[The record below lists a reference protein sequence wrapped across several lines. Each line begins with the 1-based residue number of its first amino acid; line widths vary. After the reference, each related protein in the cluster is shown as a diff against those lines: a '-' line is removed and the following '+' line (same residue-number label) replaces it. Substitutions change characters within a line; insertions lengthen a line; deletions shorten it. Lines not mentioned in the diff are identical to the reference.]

1 MTREPDPVW
10 PEEWLL
16 EAYFDEAPSPDTLS
30 ALKALAPSAGDVEP
44 IVERLAEED
53 WVTLSQAGLEPIH
66 AGRFFVHTPAHR
78 DKIPADA
85 VPLEIDAGRAFG
97 TGQRSEEHT
106 SELQSLMRISY
117 AVFCLKKKKTTQ

>member
-1 MTREPDPVW
+1 MTREPDPVR

-78 DKIPADA
+78 DK
-85 VPLEIDAGRAFG
+85 
-97 TGQRSEEHT
+97 RSEERRVGKECVHT
-106 SELQSLMRISY
+106 GRTWWSPD
-117 AVFCLKKKKTTQ
+117 A

>member
-1 MTREPDPVW
+1 MTREPDPVR

-53 WVTLSQAGLEPIH
+53 WATISQAGLEPIH
-66 AGRFFVHTPAHR
+66 ARRFLDHCPAHPH
-78 DKIPADA
+78 KIPEP
-85 VPLEIDAGRAFG
+85 PLPPGLTPGLYLR
-97 TGQRSEEHT
+97 TPPH
-106 SELQSLMRISY
+106 
-117 AVFCLKKKKTTQ
+117 